1 MVAIRPAIE
10 EVRAVEMSQIKYVL
24 ASAKTLNFTK
34 AAANCN
40 VSQPALTKAIKT
52 LEAQL
57 GAPLFHREGKRV
69 LLSEFGQSM
78 LPHLRHI
85 IAEADAAQMLADNFK
100 LLNEVPVRLGVMS
113 TVGHVRLSRFLAKY
127 QKDYDGVE
135 VAVSEDSV
143 AELKTKLEEGDLDLA
158 ILNPLDGL
166 GDGFNVTELYNE
178 RYIVI
183 IPPDHALADL
193 NAIKLSD
200 LSGQPYVDRLA
211 CEMREMVMGVCRDM
225 GVELYARFRSEREDW
240 VQAMVL
246 ARIGFAFMPEYSVT
260 LPELLQR
267 PLIEPS
273 LSRTISMINVS
284 GRPFSPAV
292 SAFVRSAQ
300 SFGWPG

>member
-1 MVAIRPAIE
+1 M
-10 EVRAVEMSQIKYVL
+10 EMSQIKYVL
-24 ASAKTLNFTK
+24 ASAKTLNFTR

-69 LLSEFGQSM
+69 LLSDFGRSM
-78 LPHLRHI
+78 LPHLQQI
-85 IAEADAAQMLADNFK
+85 MAETEAAHVLAENFQ

-135 VAVSEDSV
+135 VAVSEASLG
-143 AELKTKLEEGDLDLA
+143 ELKRKLEDGDLDLA

-166 GDGFNVTELYNE
+166 GEGFNVTELYEE

-183 IPPDHALADL
+183 IPPDHDLAGQ

-211 CEMREMVMGVCRDM
+211 CEMREMVMGVCQEM
-225 GVELYARFRSEREDW
+225 EVELYARFRSEREDW

-246 ARIGFAFMPEYSVT
+246 ARLGFAFMPEYSVN

-267 PLIEPS
+267 PLVEPS
-273 LSRTISMINVS
+273 VNRTISMVNVS

-292 SAFVRSAQ
+292 SALVRSAQ